1 MFISSPTNHNALFK
15 PVGEVHVCV
24 FVGKEKKKKISVK
37 ESLGKA
43 IIMITIYLNK
53 VLCMSAGKKCT
64 GLKLN
69 TFLEGRVPKAVV
81 EARWY
86 LSGDINK

>member
-1 MFISSPTNHNALFK
+1 MFLSSPTTHKALFK

-24 FVGKEKKKKISVK
+24 FVGKEKKKISVK

-53 VLCMSAGKKCT
+53 VLCMSAGEKCT

-69 TFLEGRVPKAVV
+69 AFLEGRVLKAVV
-81 EARWY
+81 EPRWY